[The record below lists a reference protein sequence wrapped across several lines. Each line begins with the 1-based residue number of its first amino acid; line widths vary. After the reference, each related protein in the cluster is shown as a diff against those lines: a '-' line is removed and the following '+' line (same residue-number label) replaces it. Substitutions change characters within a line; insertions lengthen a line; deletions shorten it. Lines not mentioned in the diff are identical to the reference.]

1 MNTKKHHHRVFGF
14 WTATSLVVGNMIGT
28 GIFFL
33 PANLGAIGTIS
44 ILGWLATAFG
54 ALCLAFVF
62 SRLSLVYP
70 KSGGPYTHSR
80 DAFGNFVGFQMG
92 WGYWIMVWTSNAAVS
107 IAFIS
112 YLSLF
117 IPILGKNRIISFLG
131 ALAVLWVGTI
141 INCIGLRA
149 GGRVQLITSILK
161 ICPLIIVPLAGLF
174 FIDTNNY
181 FPTHKP
187 DTSLFQGINSA
198 FALTLWAF
206 IGLESATVPADNVQ
220 DPARTISRATLFGT
234 GLVAVVYLF
243 TTIVLFGLI
252 PADQLAL
259 SNAPFVDAAA
269 LIFGSWVSPI
279 IAICILISI
288 YGGLNG
294 WILLQGQIPHSMAKE
309 GLFPKAFAQESKD
322 ETPVLGLVTSSA
334 AASFLMFL
342 TLDNTMADQVKM
354 VVEVG
359 AVMTIFAYL
368 FSILST
374 YVLFRGSPKNR
385 YAKLTPTLHIAI
397 LGGTLYS
404 LLAIYGAEART
415 LLCVGIGFI
424 IGIPFYLWSRREAR
438 SRKNSIFAASKH
450 ATQ

>member
-1 MNTKKHHHRVFGF
+1 MSGKKHLSSHRIFGF

-33 PANLGAIGTIS
+33 PANLGAIGSIS
-44 ILGWLATAFG
+44 ILGWLATACG

-62 SRLSLVYP
+62 SRLSIVYP

-80 DAFGNFVGFQMG
+80 DAFGSFIGFQMG
-92 WGYWIMVWTSNAAVS
+92 WGYWIMGWTSNAAVS

-117 IPILGKNRIISFLG
+117 IPALSENRIVSFLG
-131 ALAVLWVGTI
+131 ALAVLWLATVV
-141 INCIGLRA
+141 NCIGLRA

-161 ICPLIIVPLAGLF
+161 LCPLIIVPLVGLF

-181 FPTHKP
+181 FPLHKP
-187 DTSLFQGINSA
+187 DTSLFQGVNSA

-206 IGLESATVPADNVQ
+206 IGLESATVPADSVQ

-234 GLVAVVYLF
+234 GLVAIVYLF
-243 TTIVLFGLI
+243 TTVVLFGLI
-252 PADQLAL
+252 PADSLAA
-259 SNAPFVDAAA
+259 SNAPFVDAAV
-269 LIFGSWVSPI
+269 LIFGSWMGPV

-294 WILLQGQIPHSMAKE
+294 WVLLQGQVPHAMAQE

-322 ETPVLGLVTSSA
+322 GTPVFGLVVSSI

-342 TLDNTMADQVKM
+342 TLNHTMADQVKM

-359 AVMTIFAYL
+359 SVMTIFAYL
-368 FSILST
+368 FSALST
-374 YVLFRGSPKNR
+374 YVLFRGPTKNI
-385 YAKLTPTLHIAI
+385 YAKLTLPLHIAV
-397 LGGTLYS
+397 LGGALYAVF
-404 LLAIYGAEART
+404 AIYGAELRT
-415 LLCVGIGFI
+415 LLYVAAGFI
-424 IGIPFYLWSRREAR
+424 LGIPIYLWSRRD
-438 SRKNSIFAASKH
+438 AAKEI
-450 ATQ
+450 